1 MEPSIL
7 NINSRTRYGLL
18 ALIDLAENGT
28 DEFVTAQDV
37 AERKEIPPK
46 FLGQI
51 LASLVRAG
59 LVRGRRG
66 ASGGYKLG
74 LSPHALTIDRA
85 LLALGTEGPSARCI
99 YGVNR
104 STCTLPARQDKCDGI
119 GPAEEAAMNVLA
131 STTLADMCPGY
142 VATTAT
148 YQI

>member
-1 MEPSIL
+1 ML

-18 ALIDLAENGT
+18 ALIDLAEHGV
-28 DEFVTAQDV
+28 DDFVTAHDV
-37 AERKEIPPK
+37 AIRKEIPPK

-66 ASGGYKLG
+66 SSGGYKLG
-74 LSPHALTIDRA
+74 LSPHALTMDRA
-85 LLALGTEGPSARCI
+85 LLALGSERVSARCI
-99 YGVNR
+99 YGVER
-104 STCTLPARQDKCDGI
+104 STCTLPARQEKCDGI
-119 GPAEEAAMNVLA
+119 GPAEEAAMKVLS

-142 VATTAT
+142 AATTAT